1 MMLSIRSCL
10 FLAAA
15 GALAGT
21 AQAQSLTANAGS
33 ANITAG
39 DRAAE
44 FRAGLDDEG
53 NVQSRV
59 HFEQAFTGW
68 YQLRAIA
75 AFRQPDGEDWD
86 YSGMTL
92 ENWFQWSEESSD
104 NTGFNGGLRLAY
116 TFTPDGAPDE
126 FAARLT
132 LTDRFAGN
140 WEWRANLIAATETGD
155 QRADGAELESR
166 LQLTRALPAGW
177 MDTTGMRFG
186 AELFSEYGTTED
198 LPGLDQQAHQ
208 FGPVFKAEWDNGIY
222 LQTAV
227 RAGLTSGSDDFMG
240 KIFVG
245 REF

>member
-1 MMLSIRSCL
+1 MTFSIRSCL

-15 GALAGT
+15 GALTSA
-21 AQAQSLTANAGS
+21 AQAQSLTGNAGS

-44 FRAGLDDEG
+44 FRTGIDDEG

-59 HFEQAFTGW
+59 HIEQAFTGW

-75 AFRQPDGEDWD
+75 AFRQPDGGAWD
-86 YSGMTL
+86 YSGVTL

-104 NTGFNGGLRLAY
+104 DTGFNGGLRLAY

-126 FAARLT
+126 VAARLT

-166 LQLTRALPAGW
+166 FQLTRALPGEW
-177 MDTTGMRFG
+177 MGSDKIRFG
-186 AELFSEYGTTED
+186 AELFSEYGNTED
-198 LPGLDQQAHQ
+198 LPGFDQQAHQ
-208 FGPVFKAEWDNGIY
+208 LGPVFKAEWDNGVY

-240 KIFVG
+240 KIFIG